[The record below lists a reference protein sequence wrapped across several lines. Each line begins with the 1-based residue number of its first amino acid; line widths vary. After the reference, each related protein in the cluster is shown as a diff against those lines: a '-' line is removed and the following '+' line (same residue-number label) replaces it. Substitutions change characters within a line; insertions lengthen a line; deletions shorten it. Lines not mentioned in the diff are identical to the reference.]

1 MYKKPLASTRRR
13 KKINKTAAIVN
24 PLKASLR
31 RENED
36 QAKMER
42 ASSSSREQQPTIQDS
57 EFKSGPAVEDPFL
70 GFLLDMPFASADD
83 DDDENKQDIIN
94 KGKSAEQR

>member
-1 MYKKPLASTRRR
+1 M
-13 KKINKTAAIVN
+13 N

-70 GFLLDMPFASADD
+70 GFLLDNMPFASVFVLHTVVAG
-83 DDDENKQDIIN
+83 NIIGDGSTDAS
-94 KGKSAEQR
+94 KT